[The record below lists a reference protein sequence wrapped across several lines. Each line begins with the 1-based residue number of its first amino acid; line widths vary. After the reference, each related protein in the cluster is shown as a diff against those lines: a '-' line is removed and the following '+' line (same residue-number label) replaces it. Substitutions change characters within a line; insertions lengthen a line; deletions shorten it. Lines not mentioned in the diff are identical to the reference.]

1 MFVWKD
7 KNKWKRGRG
16 WLIFKKKLVDYG
28 GIAMLNLNPELGTY
42 NGWKL
47 PIFWAKNLQWII

>member
-1 MFVWKD
+1 MFEKTKINEKEAGD
-7 KNKWKRGRG
+7 GSF
-16 WLIFKKKLVDYG
+16 LKKKLVDYG

-47 PIFWAKNLQWII
+47 PIFWAKNLQ

>member
-1 MFVWKD
+1 MK
-7 KNKWKRGRG
+7 KRPG
-16 WLIFKKKLVDYG
+16 WLIFLKKKLVDYG

-47 PIFWAKNLQWII
+47 PIFWAKNLQ

>member
-1 MFVWKD
+1 MK
-7 KNKWKRGRG
+7 KRPGMAHF
-16 WLIFKKKLVDYG
+16 FKKKLVDYG

-47 PIFWAKNLQWII
+47 PIFWAKNLQ